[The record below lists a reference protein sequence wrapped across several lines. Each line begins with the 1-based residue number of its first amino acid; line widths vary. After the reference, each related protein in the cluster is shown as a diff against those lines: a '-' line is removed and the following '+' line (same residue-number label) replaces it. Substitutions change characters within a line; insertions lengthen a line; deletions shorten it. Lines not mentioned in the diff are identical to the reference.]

1 MLVAELFLFE
11 RIMPFQYQSI
21 TVVRS
26 LKNILFVL
34 AALAWLPMT
43 SHCRWESVPGFEF
56 LGCVSEAN
64 CHGESKPQQS
74 APEQSGCCSVEKT
87 QYKSDQLRITLPTPE
102 MLAIAATPLC
112 DLVSALPAEVCVG
125 VLNTG
130 PPELPST
137 WQFSFRTALPARA
150 PSFLS

>member
-1 MLVAELFLFE
+1 MFE
-11 RIMPFQYQSI
+11 RILPFKYQSI

-34 AALAWLPMT
+34 AAFAWLPMA
-43 SHCRWESVPGFEF
+43 SHCRLESVPGFEF
-56 LGCVSEAN
+56 LACISETT

-74 APEQSGCCSVEKT
+74 GADQSGCCSVEKSH
-87 QYKSDQLRITLPTPE
+87 YKSDQLRITLPTPE
-102 MLAIAATPLC
+102 MLTIDSAPSF
-112 DLVSALPAEVCVG
+112 DLARALPAEVCVG
-125 VLNTG
+125 ILNTG

-150 PSFLS
+150 PSFIS